1 MLDTSI
7 YPTIDLNTYQKEA
20 QLKDGTKILLR
31 PMVTQDKDA
40 LYEFFKE
47 VPREDAQFLRDDV
60 SSILVIERWVKKLD
74 YTRTLPIVA
83 IRAGKIIADATIN
96 RRRSG
101 WKWHLGTVRLFV
113 HQGYRNVGLGL
124 LMLEELVDIAYKL
137 GIEKLV
143 AEVPDIATQAINAF
157 SKAGFYRAA
166 VIPNM
171 VKDRDNMPVDVVVM
185 MKDVRPAHDDAYDYD
200 F

>member
-1 MLDTSI
+1 MLDSTI
-7 YPTIDLNTYQKEA
+7 YPQIDLNTYQKET

-31 PMVTQDKDA
+31 PMVAGDKDA

-47 VPREDAQFLRDDV
+47 IPREDAQFLRDDV
-60 SSILVIERWVKKLD
+60 SSILLVEKWVRNLD
-74 YTRTLPIVA
+74 YSRTLPILA

-101 WKWHLGTVRLFV
+101 WKWHLGTVRVFV
-113 HQGYRNVGLGL
+113 HKGYRNVGLGL
-124 LMLEELVDIAYKL
+124 LMIEELADIAYKL

-143 AEVPDIATQAINAF
+143 AEVPDLSTMAINAF
-157 SKAGFYRAA
+157 TKAGFYRAA

-185 MKDVRPAHDDAYDYD
+185 MKDVKPAHDEAYDYD

>member
-1 MLDTSI
+1 MLDSTI
-7 YPTIDLNTYQKEA
+7 YPQIDLNTYQRET

-31 PMVTQDKDA
+31 PMVAKDKDA

-60 SSILVIERWVKKLD
+60 SSILLIEKWVKNLD
-74 YTRTLPIVA
+74 YSRTLPILA
-83 IRAGKIIADATIN
+83 IRAGKIVADATIN

-101 WKWHLGTVRLFV
+101 WKWHLGTVRVFV
-113 HQGYRNVGLGL
+113 HKGYRNVGLGL
-124 LMLEELVDIAYKL
+124 LMVEELADIAYKL

-143 AEVPDIATQAINAF
+143 AEVPDLNTSAINAF
-157 SKAGFYRAA
+157 TKAGFYRAA
-166 VIPNM
+166 LIPNM

-185 MKDVRPAHDDAYDYD
+185 MKDIKPAHDEVYDYD

>member
-1 MLDTSI
+1 MLDSTM
-7 YPTIDLNTYQKEA
+7 YPQIDLNTYQRET

-31 PMVTQDKDA
+31 PMVAKDKDA

-47 VPREDAQFLRDDV
+47 VPSEDSRFLRDEV
-60 SSILVIERWVKKLD
+60 SSILLVEKWVKNLD
-74 YTRTLPIVA
+74 YSRTLPILA

-113 HQGYRNVGLGL
+113 HKGYRNVGLGL
-124 LMLEELVDIAYKL
+124 LMIEELVDIAYKL

-143 AEVPDIATQAINAF
+143 AEVPDLSTLAINAF
-157 SKAGFYRAA
+157 TKAGFYRAA
-166 VIPNM
+166 VIANM

-185 MKDVRPAHDDAYDYD
+185 MKDVRPAHDEAYDYD

>member
-1 MLDTSI
+1 MLDSTI
-7 YPTIDLNTYQKEA
+7 YPQIDLNAYQRET

-31 PMVTQDKDA
+31 PMVAKDKDA

-47 VPREDAQFLRDDV
+47 VPSEDARFLRDDV
-60 SSILVIERWVKKLD
+60 SSILLIEKWVKNLD
-74 YTRTLPIVA
+74 YSRTLPIVA

-101 WKWHLGTVRLFV
+101 WKWHLGTVRVFV
-113 HQGYRNVGLGL
+113 HKGYRNVGLGL
-124 LMLEELVDIAYKL
+124 LMIEELVDIAYKL

-143 AEVPDIATQAINAF
+143 AEVPDLSTLAINAF
-157 SKAGFYRAA
+157 TKAGFYRAA

-185 MKDVRPAHDDAYDYD
+185 MKDVKPAHDEAYEYD

>member
-1 MLDTSI
+1 MLDSTI
-7 YPTIDLNTYQKEA
+7 YPQIDLNTYQRET

-31 PMVTQDKDA
+31 PMVAKDKDA

-47 VPREDAQFLRDDV
+47 VPSEDSRFLRDEV
-60 SSILVIERWVKKLD
+60 SSILLIEKWVKNLD
-74 YTRTLPIVA
+74 YSRTLPILA

-101 WKWHLGTVRLFV
+101 WKWHLGTVRVFV
-113 HQGYRNVGLGL
+113 HKGYRNVGLGL
-124 LMLEELVDIAYKL
+124 LMIEELVDIAYKL

-143 AEVPDIATQAINAF
+143 AEVPDLSTLAINAF
-157 SKAGFYRAA
+157 TKAGFYRAA
-166 VIPNM
+166 VIANM

-185 MKDVRPAHDDAYDYD
+185 MKDVRPAHDEAYDYD

>member
-1 MLDTSI
+1 MLDSTM
-7 YPTIDLNTYQKEA
+7 YPQIDLNTYQRET

-31 PMVTQDKDA
+31 PMVAKDKDA

-47 VPREDAQFLRDDV
+47 VPSEDARFLRDDV
-60 SSILVIERWVKKLD
+60 SSILLVEKWVKNLD
-74 YTRTLPIVA
+74 YSRTLPILA

-101 WKWHLGTVRLFV
+101 WKWHLGTVRVFV
-113 HQGYRNVGLGL
+113 HKDYRNMGLGH
-124 LMLEELVDIAYKL
+124 LMIIELADIAYKL
-137 GIEKLV
+137 GLEKLL
-143 AEVPDIATQAINAF
+143 AEIPDLNASAIDAF
-157 SKAGFYRAA
+157 SRAGFYRAA
-166 VIPNM
+166 VIPNL

-185 MKDVRPAHDDAYDYD
+185 MKDIKPAHDDTYDYD